1 MYNKKIAAF
10 VTDCL
15 ETIVETGEEYCE
27 LFLEK
32 GDKELPLSESL
43 NTEPLWI
50 EAMDDILTCQ
60 K

>member
-32 GDKELPLSESL
+32 GGEELQLVKSL
-43 NTEPLWI
+43 NAEPLWV
-50 EAMDDILTCQ
+50 EAMHSILAN
-60 K
+60 KK